1 MVVACGVVDLVDCIN
16 YIHNVLNGYG
26 LVGTKHHGGLGVIA
40 DFGIDEVCEL
50 RFVYLV
56 FVNEVLEL
64 FVDVD
69 GNGLFGHGLTAA

>member
-1 MVVACGVVDLVDCIN
+1 MVVARGVVDLVDCIN
-16 YIHNVLNGYG
+16 YIHDVLNGYG
-26 LVGTKHHGGLGVIA
+26 FVGTEHHSGLRVVA